1 MEQHMHNP
9 DVSHDV
15 SQSPTTAALS
25 RPAQIACGKSCG
37 LRLTSV
43 SLRWTTLSKPWTTRC
58 PEASHEPIKPGK
70 SMILG
75 ARHCTLGVSRGVR
88 GFVHHVCKHHLHH
101 APHTMKGGECG
112 DNTHENQRR
121 PERAVHITQHRVSPH
136 RVRALRA
143 RLRGISD
150 AHRRR
155 LRTGLHHTP
164 SLNTSNL
171 VVGR

>member
-1 MEQHMHNP
+1 MHNP

-25 RPAQIACGKSCG
+25 RPAQIDCGKGCG
-37 LRLTSV
+37 LWLTTIT
-43 SLRWTTLSKPWTTRC
+43 LQWTNHSKPWTTPF
-58 PEASHEPIKPGK
+58 PETPHEPIKPGK
-70 SMILG
+70 SAIWG
-75 ARHCTLGVSRGVR
+75 TRHCSLGVSRSLR
-88 GFVHHVCKHHLHH
+88 GFVQHVCKHHLHH

-121 PERAVHITQHRVSPH
+121 ADCPVHVTQHRLPPH

-143 RLRGISD
+143 CLCGISD

-155 LRTGLHHTP
+155 LRTGLHHAP
-164 SLNTSNL
+164 SFITSNL